1 MSVSSMKDIDPRIAA
16 RRSEV
21 AEAKVRRGLLRF
33 LWIAFLLALIA
44 TVAWLVRSPFLSV
57 DEIVILGA
65 ERADVGRALTEA
77 GVVEGVPLALVDI
90 DAATELLDADPWIA
104 EVTVVRDWP
113 RRVVVTLR
121 ERHGTAWVETTE
133 GWYLTAP
140 DGVALEAG
148 TPPESSPLVLLP
160 GVDPDEMSSNDRLLG
175 ALEFLDNLRPDLTS
189 GAVVGAVGAEMVAE
203 VADLNVRLGLPDD
216 MAAKA
221 RALAAVVDSVP
232 PPGSVV
238 TLIAPSRPAVLT
250 QGE

>member
-1 MSVSSMKDIDPRIAA
+1 VSSMKDIDPRIAA

-33 LWIAFLLALIA
+33 LWIAALLALIA

-65 ERADVGRALTEA
+65 QRADVERALTEA
-77 GVVEGVPLALVDI
+77 RVVEGVPLALVDI

-160 GVDPDEMSSNDRLLG
+160 GIDP
-175 ALEFLDNLRPDLTS
+175 
-189 GAVVGAVGAEMVAE
+189 GAVVGALGDEMVAE

-221 RALAAVVDSVP
+221 RALAAVVDTVP

-238 TLIAPSRPAVLT
+238 TLIAPSRPAILT